1 MSKFLIV
8 GHGLAGAVLAHTL
21 IEKKQDVSVMDTNLG
36 HSASS
41 VSVGLVNPLIG
52 PKLNLPKKMVDCL
65 QIEPTVIVERD
76 GTEHVNTEDDLRK
89 EQRKVW

>member
-21 IEKKQDVSVMDTNLG
+21 IKKKQDVSVMDTNLG

-52 PKLNLPKKMVDCL
+52 PKLNLPKKMIECL
-65 QIEPTVIVERD
+65 QINQKFFAHYEKKL
-76 GTEHVNTEDDLRK
+76 GSKFLH
-89 EQRKVW
+89 